1 MAEQEAVNFKVVG
14 STPTG
19 GAISNG
25 KFTASNTSQGFTIDV
40 SWLF

>member
-19 GAISNG
+19 GA
-25 KFTASNTSQGFTIDV
+25 KIDHKYP
-40 SWLF
+40 LEPFCLI